1 MLTLVIGGS
10 ASGKSEYA
18 ERLIE
23 KFPGER
29 IYIATMQPYDDES
42 FARIKKHR
50 NARAGRNFTT
60 AECPVGLDK
69 ISIPKGSNVLLEDID
84 NLTAN
89 EYFMPDGDPRSIIP
103 GIDHIL
109 ESCGFLTVVAGEVFS
124 GGSAY
129 LGETLD
135 YLRTLADIDRQIA
148 DKADLVVE
156 VVSGVPDILKGDP
169 NACY

>member
-1 MLTLVIGGS
+1 MFTFVTGGS
-10 ASGKSEYA
+10 ASGKSEFA

-23 KFPGER
+23 KLSGDR

-60 AECPVGLDK
+60 IECPCGLQK
-69 ISIPKGSNVLLEDID
+69 IDIPSGSNVLLEDID

-89 EYFMPDGDPRSIIP
+89 EFFMPDGDPESILP
-103 GIDHIL
+103 GIEHIL
-109 ESCGFLTVVAGEVFS
+109 DRCANLTVVAGELFS
-124 GGSAY
+124 GGSDY

-135 YLRTLADIDRQIA
+135 YLRTLAGINRQLA
-148 DKADLVVE
+148 KRADLVIE
-156 VVSGVPDILKGDP
+156 VVCGVPDILKGEL
-169 NACY
+169 NADF